1 MIGCGEAQGG
11 SSPRNYGP
19 KNPFPTFRQL
29 SAMVCVC
36 VLFAAAVLARAIV
49 LQPTP
54 TMPVD
59 TFSLMLFVFRDIGE
73 LFSGVLLPVFYAML
87 LWALEACPL
96 LMEFWVVLIKILW
109 VLVRH
114 LVVTCR
120 LAMKRC
126 VKRALRAIR

>member
-1 MIGCGEAQGG
+1 
-11 SSPRNYGP
+11 
-19 KNPFPTFRQL
+19 
-29 SAMVCVC
+29 
-36 VLFAAAVLARAIV
+36 
-49 LQPTP
+49 
-54 TMPVD
+54 MPVD